1 MFLVDS
7 HCHLDYE
14 PMSTDIE
21 GTLRRAADKGV
32 NGFLTICTD
41 LTKIPVMTSIAESH
55 ENVYA
60 TVGVHP
66 HESQHAGSDSEI
78 FKSLIEAASHT
89 KVVGF
94 GETGLDYYYTHS
106 PKLVQQE
113 SFTSHIEAGIESK
126 LPLIVHTRDAEED
139 TIHRIKTIGGGKA
152 RGVIHC
158 FSGSAWLRDKA
169 LELGFYISISG
180 IVTFNKAIALRE
192 IVRDVPLER
201 LLIETDA
208 PFLAPEPYRGK
219 PNQPAYLVETAKKL
233 ADLKQV
239 TYDELCHQTTQ
250 NFLTLFSKVKL
261 SCV

>member
-21 GTLRRAADKGV
+21 GTLKRAVDKGI

-41 LTKIPVMTSIAESH
+41 LSKIPVMTSIAESH

-60 TVGVHP
+60 TAGVHP
-66 HESQHAGSDSEI
+66 HESQKAGTSAEI
-78 FKSLIEAASHT
+78 FKILTEVASHT
-89 KVVGF
+89 KIVGF

-106 PKLVQQE
+106 PKSVQQE
-113 SFTSHIEAGIESK
+113 SFASHIEAGIESN

-139 TIHRIKTIGGGKA
+139 TIHLIKTIGKGNS

-158 FSGSAWLRDKA
+158 FSGSKWLRDQA

-180 IVTFNKAIALRE
+180 IITFNKASALRE
-192 IVRDVPLER
+192 IVKDVPLEK
-201 LLIETDA
+201 LLVETDA
-208 PFLAPEPYRGK
+208 PFLAPEPHRGK
-219 PNQPAYLVETAKKL
+219 SNQPAYLVETAKKL
-233 ADLKQV
+233 AELKQV
-239 TYDELCHQTTQ
+239 AYDELCHQTTQ
-250 NFLTLFSKVKL
+250 NFLSLFSKVKL

>member
-21 GTLRRAADKGV
+21 GTLRRATDKGI
-32 NGFLTICTD
+32 NGFLTICTE
-41 LTKIPVMTSIAESH
+41 LSKIPVVTSIAESH

-66 HESQHAGSDSEI
+66 HESQNTEPGEEL
-78 FKSLIEAASHT
+78 FKILTESASHT

-106 PKLVQQE
+106 PKEKQQE
-113 SFTSHIEAGIESK
+113 SFTSHIEAGIKSK
-126 LPLIVHTRDAEED
+126 LPLVVHTRDAEED
-139 TIHRIKTIGGGKA
+139 TIHLIKTIGGGKA
-152 RGVIHC
+152 HGVIHC
-158 FSGSAWLRDKA
+158 FSGSAWLRDQA

-180 IVTFNKAIALRE
+180 IVTFNKASALRE
-192 IVRDVPLER
+192 IVKDVPLER
-201 LLIETDA
+201 LLVETDA

-219 PNQPAYLVETAKKL
+219 SNQPAYLIETAKRL
-233 ADLKQV
+233 AELKQV
-239 TYDELCHQTTQ
+239 NYDELCHQTTK

-261 SCV
+261 SCA